1 MFQLEFFSM
10 NKTTKAKNN
19 WIFFG
24 FGFFVTSRVVPKN
37 RTKQKTKRTNKTF
50 LYGPGSK
57 GNGVKMHTHNTLL
70 NPCSVSIDDD
80 DGYLLQQQKKSYKC

>member
-1 MFQLEFFSM
+1 MFQLEFISM
-10 NKTTKAKNN
+10 NKKTKAKTTGF
-19 WIFFG
+19 FFG

-37 RTKQKTKRTNKTF
+37 GTKQKTF